1 MGFISGVQQES
12 MIASAYRRGIGWMRS
27 WLSSENPMGDTAEA
41 AKKWTDGVVSW
52 FTNMDMWEHFMWS
65 ALRIIL
71 IFLLTRILVRI
82 VYRIIDRSLERKE
95 KGRLQVNPRRLVTVG
110 ELLKNMISVISNF
123 IMVLIVLGE
132 LGFQLGPLIAGAGV
146 LGMAIAFGAQS
157 LVKDVI
163 TGFFIIL
170 EDQFAVGDVIQT
182 GALKGTVEMIGLR
195 STRLVSWTG
204 EVHIIP
210 NGMITNVTNYSIGT
224 ALAVVDLPFSNTRK
238 LEDSIELLEKAMLDL
253 KEKHE
258 EIEQVPNVLGIQS
271 LTASEYVIR
280 IAVECQPGARSE
292 AERLIQMY
300 AKGALEQEES
310 VRLAAESE

>member
-1 MGFISGVQQES
+1 MESISGVQQES
-12 MIASAYRRGIGWMRS
+12 MIASAYRRGIGLMRS
-27 WLSSENPMGDTAEA
+27 WLSSENPKEDPVEA
-41 AKKWTDGVVSW
+41 AKKWTDGVASW
-52 FTNMDMWEHFMWS
+52 FTDMDMWQHFMWS

-110 ELLKNMISVISNF
+110 ELLKNMTSVISNF

-271 LTASEYVIR
+271 LTSSEYVIR

-300 AKGALEQEES
+300 AKEALEQEES
-310 VRLAAESE
+310 RRLAAGTV